1 MATQAE
7 LPRPIPGVLYGITHE
22 KDGSLIIR
30 EPKILKVGIGLPKGP
45 ALSVWMQRE
54 ASGMVKW
61 KVTRGYAKEGPAA
74 MSTLTCDNRQAA
86 EELYYKHLPN
96 APECPYPRKAT
107 YFMFTKPSLV
117 NGTERFLPDFDAIE
131 AHGPTPTEIDIVLL
145 DDAPFN
151 GSYQMWSSS
160 ELRCSGDGI
169 TGRRA
174 VSMAATPEEKE
185 LATAAIAAG
194 EKYFPILEG
203 CWTCGCRFSKE
214 TTDSRGKAQP
224 SLCKPGG
231 DLKFQLAM
239 NLRVGGTAYFH
250 TTGFRSISGIFSSL
264 HRIRTLTGGRLTGI
278 PLKMVLRPFRSNHNG
293 QAATQ
298 YAVSLEFRAPDVEAM
313 KQKLMESAFAFRE
326 LAMGTESP
334 RMPVRLIDAPP
345 EESPLGAAAIAAEF
359 YPDEDGGDGDVQAEP
374 VVQETGTAAL
384 AEKLKRA
391 RTKVEPA
398 KVEPT
403 VAAPAVAAPDG
414 PAITDDDI
422 PF

>member
-1 MATQAE
+1 MNA
-7 LPRPIPGVLYGITHE
+7 PRPIPGVLYGITHE
-22 KDGSLIIR
+22 SDGSLIIR

-54 ASGMVKW
+54 PQGTVKW
-61 KVTRGYAKEGPAA
+61 KVTRGYQKDAI
-74 MSTLTCDNRQAA
+74 STLTCDNRAAA
-86 EELYYKHLPN
+86 EELYFKHLPT

-107 YFMFTKPSLV
+107 YFMFTKPTLV
-117 NGTERFLPDFDAIE
+117 NGVERFVPDFDAIE

-145 DDAPFN
+145 DDEPFN
-151 GSYQMWSSS
+151 GSYQMWTSS

-185 LATAAIAAG
+185 LANAAVTAG
-194 EKYFPILEG
+194 DKYFPVING

-214 TTDSRGKAQP
+214 TSDSRGKAQP
-224 SLCKPGG
+224 SACKPGG

-264 HRIRTLTGGRLTGI
+264 HRISTLTGGRLSGI

-326 LAMGTESP
+326 LAGAEPP
-334 RMPVRLIDAPP
+334 RRQVKLIDSAAV

-359 YPDEDGGDGDVQAEP
+359 YPDEESGEADVAPEP
-374 VVQETGTAAL
+374 PLEMGTNAL
-384 AEKLKRA
+384 AEKLKRTRA
-391 RTKVEPA
+391 PKTEPVA
-398 KVEPT
+398 EVTP
-403 VAAPAVAAPDG
+403 VAAG
-414 PAITDDDI
+414 PTAEDA
-422 PF
+422 F